1 MKTRCLCAL
10 VLMSFSITSLSRADS
25 PAQLTHRPCH
35 GTLDFRITASGTR
48 HLVTRIRS
56 PWLWERRRR
65 IRRTPATHSSWHT
78 WVCTSSHQR
87 INPRKHS
94 TIVIA
99 NGVYPERKKMG
110 KRSNIYGF
118 ATDPYRGGLFVA
130 GHRAND
136 QLLPGEELEENMRPV
151 YSNNKILIT

>member
-1 MKTRCLCAL
+1 MRTRVDVFFHYLL
-10 VLMSFSITSLSRADS
+10 EQSRLSRPANASTMSWHVGFSDYCFWYKAPGDPDKKPMVVGAKEKNKADTGD
-25 PAQLTHRPCH
+25 AQLLAYLGMYIQSPTHQSEK
-35 GTLDFRITASGTR
+35 TFD
-48 HLVTRIRS
+48 
-56 PWLWERRRR
+56 
-65 IRRTPATHSSWHT
+65 HSYS
-78 WVCTSSHQR
+78 
-87 INPRKHS
+87 
-94 TIVIA
+94 

-118 ATDPYRGGLFVA
+118 ATDPYRGGLFAA